1 MKKVILTLAVAM
13 MFASC
18 ESPGILRKSTEN
30 KNVTVDLMCTVDGR
44 NVYRMCDNGSMV
56 YFVINPNSATTSW
69 KEKQGKVTETQTV
82 TSE

>member
-18 ESPGILRKSTEN
+18 ESPGIQRKSTEN

-44 NVYRMCDNGSMV
+44 NVYRMCDNGRMV
-56 YFVINPNSATTSW
+56 YFVINPNSTTTSW
-69 KEKQGKVTETQTV
+69 NEQEGKMTVEKSVTAE
-82 TSE
+82 